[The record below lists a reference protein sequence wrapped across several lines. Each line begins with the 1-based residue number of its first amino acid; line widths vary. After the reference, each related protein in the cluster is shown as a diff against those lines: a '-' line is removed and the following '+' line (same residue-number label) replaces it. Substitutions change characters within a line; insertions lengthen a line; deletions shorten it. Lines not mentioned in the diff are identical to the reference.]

1 MLYDGLPMSDQDAP
15 NKSTGQV
22 FVVRPA
28 TAADDA
34 DLAAFL
40 ADAEPMAA
48 PALDVPATIDPPEN
62 PLFSE
67 ELGRWVWVAR
77 EQGQETG
84 PLAGSVTLHR
94 MEQSAAQM
102 SGLRV
107 EPSLR
112 GQGIGAKLVNES
124 LRFCGDN
131 GMIKVTLDTLTD
143 QKRAIHLFERV
154 GFQLSRKKESQG
166 HECLEF
172 YLDLYRRPDSA
183 EG

>member
-1 MLYDGLPMSDQDAP
+1 MTDPGASNTNQEP
-15 NKSTGQV
+15 V

-28 TAADDA
+28 RAKDDA

-40 ADAEPMAA
+40 AEAEPMAA

-77 EQGQETG
+77 EQGQESG

-107 EPSLR
+107 APDLR
-112 GQGIGAKLVNES
+112 GRGIGAKLVNES
-124 LRFCGDN
+124 LRFCGDH
-131 GMIKVTLDTLTD
+131 GMIKVSLDTLTD
-143 QKRAIHLFERV
+143 QTRAIQLFERV

-172 YLDLYRRPDSA
+172 YLDLYRRPDGA
-183 EG
+183 QD